1 MRREQSTASFH
12 PKAHKISSFFSL
24 SQFHQPPTSG
34 WDGSSCVDVTCS
46 TCMYYDP
53 SYGESLVF
61 CFPFFALS
69 LFFCLLA
76 RRKTSKHSSSLSFSL
91 LSLSIPS
98 QFFQQATASTPLA
111 ARERFSLPISIEH
124 GKKESSRQ
132 PKKRGFASRVA
143 NPFFFWSFST
153 LSPPRRRSKTKEKHL
168 SSKHASTMSYIRAR
182 EKERVSE
189 RLCFACKPRGRPFFP
204 CCGARAS

>member
-98 QFFQQATASTPLA
+98 HFFQQATASTPLA

-132 PKKRGFASRVA
+132 PKKRESPT
-143 NPFFFWSFST
+143 PFSSGLSL
-153 LSPPRRRSKTKEKHL
+153 LSPPLVVDRKLKKNIYL
-168 SSKHASTMSYIRAR
+168 
-182 EKERVSE
+182 VSM
-189 RLCFACKPRGRPFFP
+189 LQQ
-204 CCGARAS
+204 